1 MTKALKYSAFLFA
14 FIAPSV
20 CFANGIG
27 DYTGTST
34 PEVVTPGVTAAPPQT
49 PAYPPPPIG
58 PAFGG
63 LPVSNFSHYH
73 DVAPPVRPH
82 G

>member
-1 MTKALKYSAFLFA
+1 MSNALKYSAFLFA
-14 FIAPSV
+14 LIAPTT
-20 CFANGIG
+20 CLANGIG
-27 DYTGTST
+27 DHTGTST

-49 PAYPPPPIG
+49 PAYPPAPIG

-73 DVAPPVRPH
+73 DVTPPPRPR